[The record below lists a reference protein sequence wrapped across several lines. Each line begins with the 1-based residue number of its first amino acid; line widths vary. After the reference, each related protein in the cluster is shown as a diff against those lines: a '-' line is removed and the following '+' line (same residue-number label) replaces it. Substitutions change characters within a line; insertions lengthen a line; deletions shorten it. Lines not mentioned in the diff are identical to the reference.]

1 MKQFFFDLVEL
12 AVLSLFVLS
21 VLMFCLSFS

>member
-1 MKQFFFDLVEL
+1 MIRFLIDLIEL
-12 AVLSLFVLS
+12 AILSLFVLS

>member
-1 MKQFFFDLVEL
+1 MIRFLTDLIEL